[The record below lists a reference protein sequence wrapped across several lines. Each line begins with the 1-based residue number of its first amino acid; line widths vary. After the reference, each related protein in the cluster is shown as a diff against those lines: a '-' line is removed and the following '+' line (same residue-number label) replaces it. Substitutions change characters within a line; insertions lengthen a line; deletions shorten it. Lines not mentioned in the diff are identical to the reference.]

1 LDCAGNQHG
10 NTRVCHMVMINLIL
24 IITISSRPS
33 SRLTKPKQ
41 KKTVRDV
48 ERKFAK
54 KEDVVER
61 RRNGNQRADLKEGVS
76 SPSQKHK
83 APLPVTASGRKAPV
97 HYLWAVRCG
106 AEDALSFRVFQ
117 SVVVP
122 TRYSAATN
130 GWDRHLPCPSQAR
143 ARYCNGKAT
152 AQRNQMRRTHMQIY
166 TRKGPSCRKVA
177 LAIAVRMRKKN
188 N

>member
-33 SRLTKPKQ
+33 SRLTKPK

-106 AEDALSFRVFQ
+106 RCPFVSRVPECSGPDPILCGNQ
-117 SVVVP
+117 RLGS
-122 TRYSAATN
+122 TSAM
-130 GWDRHLPCPSQAR
+130 P
-143 ARYCNGKAT
+143 
-152 AQRNQMRRTHMQIY
+152 
-166 TRKGPSCRKVA
+166 VA
-177 LAIAVRMRKKN
+177 SKS
-188 N
+188 